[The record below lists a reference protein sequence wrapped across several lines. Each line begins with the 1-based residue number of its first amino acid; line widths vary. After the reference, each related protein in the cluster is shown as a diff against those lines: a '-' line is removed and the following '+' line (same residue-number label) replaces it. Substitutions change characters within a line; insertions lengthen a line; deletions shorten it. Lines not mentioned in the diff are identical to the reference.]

1 MRMGSAVNQIIA
13 SARGERAAPGW
24 AAVMLVTTL
33 AGSMLMGGC
42 ANPQPPTGDSSP
54 AEAQPPG
61 PEGPETRSDAA
72 AVTVAQRMLEAMGG
86 WDAWQ
91 ETRYLRFGF
100 VVERDGE
107 RPTVSPQHLWD
118 RWTGDY
124 RVEGI
129 RQVDDEETMG
139 VVLFNVQSMQG
150 VAYTRDSQGNWL
162 TVDDD
167 EQAGWLDWAHG
178 RFINDTY
185 WLLMPYKLQ
194 DPGVILESSVSET
207 IDEVEYRVL
216 HLSFESVGLTPG
228 DQYWSFIHPD
238 TWLMER
244 WGYVLEG
251 QEPPRVE
258 WAWTEWGPYGHL
270 MLSRTKVLQDP
281 QRQMRIIF
289 EPLAVLESVDAEIF
303 STPSLPLPNP

>member
-1 MRMGSAVNQIIA
+1 MGSAVDQILA
-13 SARGERAAPGW
+13 SARDERAAPGW
-24 AAVMLVTTL
+24 AAVMLVASL

-42 ANPQPPTGDSSP
+42 ANPQPPASETSP
-54 AEAQPPG
+54 AEAPAPG
-61 PEGPETRSDAA
+61 PEGPERRSDAA

-86 WDAWQ
+86 WEAWQ

-107 RPTVSPQHLWD
+107 RPGVSPQHLWD
-118 RWTGDY
+118 RWSGDY
-124 RVEGI
+124 RVDGT
-129 RQVDDEETMG
+129 RRVDDVETMG
-139 VVLFNVQSMQG
+139 VVLLNLQSMQG
-150 VAYTRDSQGNWL
+150 NAYTQDSTGNWL

-167 EQAGWLDWAHG
+167 ELAGWLDWAHG
-178 RFINDTY
+178 RFTNDTY

-216 HLSFESVGLTPG
+216 HASFDSVGRTPG
-228 DQYWSFIHPD
+228 DQYWAFIHPD